1 MTPPGLRAHWRRA
14 AIRPARRGAARPSLP
29 PPSGPSSAPQ
39 RRDHSSWIRLPP
51 REPTDC
57 PASFAAITQAYRW
70 HHGIPSTRR
79 LTCHCRSGNA
89 PPRCL
94 QADPSFPLGSQ
105 NRGKYVPGMRICE
118 PGPTTQLRRAPS
130 PTAANAASGPSQ
142 PIDVGKR
149 RNTSSTARAAADPE
163 SRLGDRCRGCLPGRF
178 EVDHRAKFASSVI
191 CSAGTRGWGC
201 GSWIAGT

>member
-1 MTPPGLRAHWRRA
+1 VKCSLEKGCYWAPGGERRRSRRHASEQAQQRA
-14 AIRPARRGAARPSLP
+14 
-29 PPSGPSSAPQ
+29 Q
-39 RRDHSSWIRLPP
+39 RRDHSSWMRLPP
-51 REPTDC
+51 LGSADC

-70 HHGIPSTRR
+70 HRGIPSTRR

-105 NRGKYVPGMRICE
+105 NRGKYVPGIRICE

-142 PIDVGKR
+142 PIDGGREGTHHR
-149 RNTSSTARAAADPE
+149 REGPLRTWGAVLATAVAAV
-163 SRLGDRCRGCLPGRF
+163 SRD
-178 EVDHRAKFASSVI
+178 
-191 CSAGTRGWGC
+191 
-201 GSWIAGT
+201 GSK